1 MADLER
7 LKAFSP
13 TLFLE
18 AAVSEGNVEA
28 IQTAERE
35 QCDDLG
41 CKVGEFGGHHI
52 NCYSFSYRVALKAAK
67 LVAAREATS

>member
-1 MADLER
+1 MTDLDR

-35 QCDDLG
+35 QCEELG
-41 CKVGEFGGHHI
+41 CEIGVFGGHHI
-52 NCYSFSYRVALKAAK
+52 NCYSFSYRVAIKAAT
-67 LVAAREATS
+67 LVAAHS